1 MKLYD
6 AGRYWIEVN
15 VKNNVKTFDVFEFYE
30 IKEDLS
36 EEKPILENSQLPE
49 RGLIILGIIF
59 SVVIIAGLIFRRR
72 NY

>member
-15 VKNNVKTFDVFEFYE
+15 VKNNLDTFDVFELYD

-36 EEKPILENSQLPE
+36 KQKPILENSQLPE
-49 RGLIILGIIF
+49 RALIILGIIF
-59 SVVIIAGLIFRRR
+59 QHSSDSRISI
-72 NY
+72 